1 MKVWSALSPCEEQF
15 PSSHLIV
22 GQFVSLFT
30 LVHLSLC
37 FVLLVRW
44 LLRSGELSES
54 IAGKKSSD
62 FSDSANASFNQREL
76 LESIVARLPSEKAA
90 FPINFLCCLL
100 RTAIFLEAKNSCK
113 SEIEKRIAMMQRV
126 GKTVDALGTAIVES
140 FAAVDG
146 GGVRRVTRRRSFG
159 SMRVSMEEGSDL
171 PRLHEV
177 VGLRHRLQQRRRG
190 IQVSQILNSAEAE
203 APIPGPSQL
212 NLTVLMAKQGSK
224 LFADLLKSSGAES
237 IFNDNL
243 DGGLTVFCPSDSILN
258 SFMPKYKNLTAVV
271 GIFAGDENGAGWVL
285 CLVFVFVL
293 GQSLG
298 RKHMQSD
305 QGEETKKEEFLIE
318 KEKCELSVDEMMAA
332 RDVGGGEAWKA
343 HAAMVVVQLGYGG
356 YHVITKVALNVGV
369 NQLVFCVFRDLLAL
383 AILAPITYLCEKS
396 FPFSISHSQRVRP
409 PMTKELLMSFFFLG
423 LTGIFGN
430 QLLFLLGLSY
440 TNPTYAAAIQPAM
453 PVFTFILAVMMGT
466 ETVNF
471 LRTEG
476 QAKVGGTL
484 VCVFGALLMI
494 LFRGPSLIG
503 YTESEFAAHSEIIIK
518 GQPEPAVWFMPS
530 FLKFGL
536 DQWHLGVLCLIGNC
550 VCAAAYIAIQAPV
563 LAKYPASLSVTAY
576 SYFFGAV
583 LMVVT
588 TLFMTNESTDWN
600 LTQSEI
606 LAVLYA
612 GIVASAF
619 NYGLSAWSNKI
630 LGPALVAL
638 YNPLQ
643 PFASAVLSRIFLGS
657 PIYLGREKQA
667 AMVIVPHDSQP
678 TDLLIERDPSFDK
691 IQYQKGHIFSEP
703 SVPKVEG

>member
-1 MKVWSALSPCEEQF
+1 
-15 PSSHLIV
+15 
-22 GQFVSLFT
+22 
-30 LVHLSLC
+30 
-37 FVLLVRW
+37 
-44 LLRSGELSES
+44 
-54 IAGKKSSD
+54 
-62 FSDSANASFNQREL
+62 
-76 LESIVARLPSEKAA
+76 
-90 FPINFLCCLL
+90 
-100 RTAIFLEAKNSCK
+100 
-113 SEIEKRIAMMQRV
+113 
-126 GKTVDALGTAIVES
+126 
-140 FAAVDG
+140 
-146 GGVRRVTRRRSFG
+146 
-159 SMRVSMEEGSDL
+159 
-171 PRLHEV
+171 
-177 VGLRHRLQQRRRG
+177 
-190 IQVSQILNSAEAE
+190 
-203 APIPGPSQL
+203 
-212 NLTVLMAKQGSK
+212 
-224 LFADLLKSSGAES
+224 
-237 IFNDNL
+237 
-243 DGGLTVFCPSDSILN
+243 
-258 SFMPKYKNLTAVV
+258 MP
-271 GIFAGDENGAGWVL
+271 
-285 CLVFVFVL
+285 
-293 GQSLG
+293 
-298 RKHMQSD
+298 
-305 QGEETKKEEFLIE
+305 
-318 KEKCELSVDEMMAA
+318 
-332 RDVGGGEAWKA
+332 
-343 HAAMVVVQLGYGG
+343 
-356 YHVITKVALNVGV
+356 
-369 NQLVFCVFRDLLAL
+369 
-383 AILAPITYLCEKS
+383 
-396 FPFSISHSQRVRP
+396 RVRP

-612 GIVASAF
+612 GQPKLEEPYLGHVWSLQGIVASAF

-657 PIYLGREKQA
+657 PIYLGSIIGGFFIVVGLYLVTWASYREKQA